1 MKSRRLLHQ
10 TYSAG
15 ERRALFPYRRLY
27 GTMDTALDESLSN
40 GAGCVGFARLYR
52 SLNGRIPAVTDW
64 GYTGRSLP
72 PPRFPGRR
80 PLSLYRPIF
89 SLYSRRSRI

>member
-15 ERRALFPYRRLY
+15 ERRDFFPYRGLY
-27 GTMDTALDESLSN
+27 GTMDTAPKGSLSD
-40 GAGCVGFARLYR
+40 GADCVGF
-52 SLNGRIPAVTDW
+52 G

-89 SLYSRRSRI
+89 LLYSRSSRI